1 MFSTETAEKLKAV
14 VETLFTKV
22 QPGSQSVAGIAKP
35 TITGFDPSQGPV
47 GTSVVITGD
56 NLTSVTGVSFTGADA
71 QFKIDS
77 ANRVTV
83 SVPNGAKTGP

>member
-1 MFSTETAEKLKAV
+1 M
-14 VETLFTKV
+14 
-22 QPGSQSVAGIAKP
+22 
-35 TITGFDPSQGPV
+35 
-47 GTSVVITGD
+47 ITGD